1 MISEPDRAS
10 RHRLTKLLVLA
21 SLALPTIANADLADE
36 LEDLVGYVIVA
47 AKTVEGW
54 RDGRKRG
61 DDFEGCEHGRVIVF
75 TDGTAL
81 TCNTYSY
88 SYSYRPTAVILAK
101 QFKYQGR
108 EVYDFKMV
116 VEDEVYDMSS
126 R

>member
-10 RHRLTKLLVLA
+10 RHRLTKLLILA
-21 SLALPTIANADLADE
+21 SLALPTIANADLADD

-54 RDGRKRG
+54 RDGRKKG